1 MDNEIQKIVKDAYIN
16 KKNIY
21 NEIEKYILNSKNY
34 DIKDI
39 EFIYNYSVKVDLVKI
54 KKDFYKI
61 A

>member
-1 MDNEIQKIVKDAYIN
+1 MDNEIKKIVKDAYIG

-34 DIKDI
+34 DIEDI

-54 KKDFYKI
+54 KKDLYKI
-61 A
+61 Q